1 MPTYF
6 DAYYFD
12 DHFDINSP
20 AINMRLRQPNKFRQQ
35 RGFTLI
41 ELITC
46 LIILAI
52 VSAVAMVKVSNLQSD
67 ARISKMRGIAG
78 NLRTGIDMIYARS
91 VIEAV
96 ESECIIDEGIK
107 TEVEGFFVCHGYPI
121 AYIDSVVR
129 LMNIDNKKTLYVR
142 NKNVDGHR
150 VASISF
156 SGTPYTYEPQ
166 GDFCQ
171 VLYQPEKQPQ
181 VVTLLDAC

>member
-1 MPTYF
+1 
-6 DAYYFD
+6 
-12 DHFDINSP
+12 
-20 AINMRLRQPNKFRQQ
+20 MRLKQPNKFRQQ

-41 ELITC
+41 ELIAC

-67 ARISKMRGIAG
+67 ARISKIRGIAG

-96 ESECIIDEGIK
+96 ENECNVEEGKK

-129 LMNIDNKKTLYVR
+129 LMNIDNKETLYVR
-142 NKNVDGHR
+142 NKTIDGHR